1 MRRNVLLPMAVVT
14 ATLLVTGAC
23 GASND
28 AAKDSSASSPATSSS
43 AAKLIEYGDDG
54 VHLQAAEDVD
64 QLKGAPE
71 DFKQFVAGAVSEV
84 AKDGGAKGKCEPPFV
99 SVSKVDPAGYA
110 LGYVFDCDDG
120 GAVHMWAKVEGLWRR
135 IFDGQSIPPCD
146 DMKKYSV
153 PTSIAGTKC
162 DDGSKAADYRG

>member
-1 MRRNVLLPMAVVT
+1 MVMRRYLLPMAVV
-14 ATLLVTGAC
+14 AAALLFTSAC

-28 AAKDSSASSPATSSS
+28 AAKDSPATSSS

-54 VHLQAAEDVD
+54 VKLQAAEDTVK
-64 QLKGAPE
+64 LKGAPE
-71 DFKQFVAGAVSEV
+71 DFKQFIAGAVSVV
-84 AKDGGAKGKCEPPFV
+84 ANDGSATGECEPPFV

-120 GAVHMWAKVEGLWRR
+120 GAVHMWAKVDGRWRR

-153 PTSIAGTKC
+153 PKSIAGTKC
-162 DDGSKAADYRG
+162 DDGSKAVEYRG

>member
-1 MRRNVLLPMAVVT
+1 MRRNVLPMAVVT
-14 ATLLVTGAC
+14 ATLLFTGAC

-28 AAKDSSASSPATSSS
+28 PAKDSSASSPAASSS
-43 AAKLIEYGDDG
+43 AAKLIDYGDDG
-54 VHLQAAEDVD
+54 VQLQAAEDVD
-64 QLKGAPE
+64 KLKGAPE

-84 AKDGGAKGKCEPPFV
+84 AKDGGATGKCDSPYV

-110 LGYVFDCDDG
+110 LGYVFDCDNG
-120 GAVHMWAKVEGLWRR
+120 GAVHMWAKVDGIWRR

-153 PTSIAGTKC
+153 PKGIAGTKC
-162 DDGSKAADYRG
+162 DDGSKAVDYRG